1 MFCASEVGLSPHTE
15 HFTDSQETL
24 ILHLVIT
31 SVTRVAVWTQVCK
44 EKVTIF
50 VLLNL
55 FVRFHL
61 YQMAENGIL
70 VISEK

>member
-1 MFCASEVGLSPHTE
+1 MLASAPTQS
-15 HFTDSQETL
+15 TL
-24 ILHLVIT
+24 QILKKHLVLHLVIT

-55 FVRFHL
+55 FVKFHL
-61 YQMAENGIL
+61 YQMAKNGIL